1 MGRSYAGVQRVR
13 ADYNASMPQD
23 WRWLHFAI
31 LAAVCAASINV
42 FGKLGMKD
50 VDSDV
55 ATAVR
60 SVVQAIFVGAFVAVI
75 GSWSKIEQ
83 LTSRPMAVSMVICSG
98 IAGGLSWIFAF
109 RAIKLADVSL
119 VAPIDKLSMPLGILL
134 AVVLLGERPTLI
146 NWAGILLIAGGA
158 YLATWPRA
166 KVVPAAVKTSSVA
179 PVVPG
184 SSAETP
190 AGGARAGPPAA
201 S

>member
-1 MGRSYAGVQRVR
+1 
-13 ADYNASMPQD
+13 MPQD

-83 LTSRPMAVSMVICSG
+83 LTSRPMAVSMVVCSG

-166 KVVPAAVKTSSVA
+166 KAAVAETGTS
-179 PVVPG
+179 PVQNVVQPQESTPTTPG
-184 SSAETP
+184 S
-190 AGGARAGPPAA
+190 GAFRKTEP
-201 S
+201 